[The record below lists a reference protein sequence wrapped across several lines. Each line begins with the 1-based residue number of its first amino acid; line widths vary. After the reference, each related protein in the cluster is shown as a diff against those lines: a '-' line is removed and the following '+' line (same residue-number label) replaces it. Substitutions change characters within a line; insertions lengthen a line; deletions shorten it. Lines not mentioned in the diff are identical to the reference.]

1 MSKPL
6 IGLGYK
12 PKYRHDGR
20 YPSEKWE
27 RITSNGYDV
36 QELIFD
42 TIHGGPWTFECHAKR
57 FILDS
62 ECNWTA
68 QERIEFNPASRDF
81 ISCTTGKWMR
91 EPVVLTADECM
102 AISDHISMLERK
114 RKLREE
120 GESE

>member
-27 RITSNGYDV
+27 RITSHGYDV

-42 TIHGGPWTFECHAKR
+42 TIHGGPWTFECYAKR

-62 ECNWTA
+62 ECNWTT

-120 GESE
+120 GEGE